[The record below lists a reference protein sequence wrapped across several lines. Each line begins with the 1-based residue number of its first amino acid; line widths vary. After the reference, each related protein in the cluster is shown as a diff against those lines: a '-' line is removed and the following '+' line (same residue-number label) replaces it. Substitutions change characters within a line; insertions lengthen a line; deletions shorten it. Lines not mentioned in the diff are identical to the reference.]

1 MSKANQ
7 ALADAM
13 TDAMKQIGFEWGEL
27 SLADFST
34 AERNRINEISIG
46 TVSGIHRWRDA
57 WLRAIRIKKAK
68 GL

>member
-1 MSKANQ
+1 MTKRTDELS
-7 ALADAM
+7 DAM
-13 TDAMKQIGFEWGEL
+13 TDAMKQIGLEWGEL

-34 AERNRINEISIG
+34 AERKRINEISIG